1 MNLAEHR
8 PFLWGLCYR
17 MTGSAADADDLVQ
30 ETFKRALERP
40 PRDLESP
47 LKPWLTKVAVN
58 LSRDALRRRV
68 RAGYEGPWLP
78 SPLETPDEPVAVE
91 PRSTEGRYELLES
104 VSFAFLLALEALTPK
119 QRAVLLLRDVFDS
132 SVREVAEL
140 LGISEDNVKTIHLRA
155 RKAMAEYD
163 AERVQPTREAQEKNR
178 AALEALLG
186 ALLMEDVGQ
195 METLL
200 AADVRALS
208 DGGGQY
214 HAALNVLVGPERVWK
229 FLLGVNKK
237 RGPAIDFG
245 IRMLNGFPALI
256 AHYEKSKDPRLAPVV
271 VIRVDVG
278 ADGKIT
284 AIHSVMADQKLKSGL
299 RAA

>member
-1 MNLAEHR
+1 MNLPEHQ

-30 ETFKRALERP
+30 ETFKRALEHP
-40 PRDLESP
+40 PKDQASP
-47 LKPWLTKVAVN
+47 LRPWLTRVAIN

-78 SPLETPDEPVAVE
+78 SPLDTPEEPVAVE

-104 VSFAFLLALEALTPK
+104 VSFAFLLALEALSPK
-119 QRAVLLLRDVFDS
+119 QRAVLLLRDVFDYP
-132 SVREVAEL
+132 VREVAVA
-140 LGISEDNVKTIHLRA
+140 LGISDDNVKTIHLRA
-155 RKAMAEYD
+155 RRAMVDYD
-163 AERVQPTREAQEKNR
+163 AARTLPTREAQEKNR
-178 AALEALLG
+178 AALEGLLG
-186 ALLMEDVGQ
+186 ALLTEDVGQ

-200 AADVRALS
+200 AAEVRAMS

-214 HAALNVLVGPERVWK
+214 HAATNVLIGPERVWK
-229 FLLGVNKK
+229 FLVGVNKK
-237 RGPAIDFG
+237 RGAPIDFEV
-245 IRMLNGFPALI
+245 RTLNGFPALVTRY
-256 AHYEKSKDPRLAPVV
+256 APSKDPRLSPLV

-284 AIHSVMADQKLKSGL
+284 AVHSVLADRKLKGGL